1 MRAAGLTGAV
11 IALVAA
17 LLLPWYL
24 TQDGL
29 GLLPELGLGWF
40 TDADYGPALGQ
51 ALSQGRW
58 WLWPAVLAPLAAL
71 AATLAPLSR
80 RARAGWLLLAGGLG
94 LALLVAQGEAIGVR
108 GWRFA
113 GLETLFGVLDDR
125 QFGIGWG
132 GSLTAM
138 GLALVLAAGLAGRG
152 AFRGDAFTAAAAT
165 AVAIGVLL
173 FTFLPILALLTD
185 AFRDAAGAVSL
196 TASVPRLADERLW
209 GLGCLAG
216 APRCGVVW
224 NTILLAVLTG
234 AGTTALGLAFA
245 LLVTRGRLRFARALR
260 WLTVLPIVTPPFI
273 LGLGLILIFGRS
285 GLVSIAA
292 AEWFGLELGRWIYGL
307 PGIFLA
313 QLFAFTPIAFLVLI
327 GVVEGLSP
335 TLEEAAS
342 MLRASPA
349 KIFRTV
355 TLPLLMPGLANAFLL
370 GFIES
375 IADFGNAVVL
385 GGGFNVL
392 ATEIFFAV
400 VGAQADPGRAAT
412 LSLVLLLIAGLVFLA
427 QSRLTGR
434 KSYVSIGGKGDS
446 GLPPPLPPGVRR
458 LCLGVALPW
467 AGLTVALYALA
478 VSGAFVEVWGRDYT
492 PTLRHMVKA
501 FEIEWSGGAPRLT
514 GLAWNSVLT
523 TLELAAIAA
532 PVTALLGI
540 LAAWLFSRAR
550 FAGRGLLE
558 FATLLSF
565 AVPGTVIG
573 VAYLRAFN
581 LPPLE
586 LAGTGAIIVICFIFR
601 NLPVGL
607 RSGMAAMA
615 QIDRSLDEASHT
627 LGGGG
632 LDAFR
637 RVLLPLLR
645 PAIIAGLTYAFVRAM
660 TTISAVIFLVTA
672 ETELATVFIVN
683 RVINGDYGLAIA
695 VAVVLIVL
703 MLAVLGLAQLLVG
716 QRRIGRRAVLPVATA
731 PTATPG
737 AAA

>member
-1 MRAAGLTGAV
+1 MRAAGIAGAAV
-11 IALVAA
+11 ALIAA
-17 LLLPWYL
+17 LFFPWYL
-24 TQDGL
+24 AQDGVL
-29 GLLPELGLGWF
+29 TALREIPGWWRE
-40 TDADYGPALGQ
+40 ADFAPAVLQ
-51 ALSQGRW
+51 ASSQGRW

-71 AATLAPLSR
+71 IAGVAPLPR
-80 RARAGWLLLAGGLG
+80 RARATGFLVAGGAG
-94 LALLVAQGEAIGVR
+94 LALLVVQGLAIGVQ
-108 GWRFA
+108 GWA
-113 GLETLFGVLDDR
+113 WPGLESVFGVLDDR
-125 QFGIGWG
+125 QYGIGWG
-132 GSLTAM
+132 GSLVAM
-138 GLALVLAAGLAGRG
+138 GLALTASAGLAGRG
-152 AFRGDAFTAAAAT
+152 AFRGDAFTAGCAT
-165 AVAIGVLL
+165 AIGIGVLL
-173 FTFLPILALLTD
+173 FTFLPLAALLGD
-185 AFRDAAGAVSL
+185 AFRDAGGALSPLAAV
-196 TASVPRLADERLW
+196 TRLADDRLW

-216 APRCGVVW
+216 GPRCGVVW
-224 NTILLAVLTG
+224 NTLLVATLVG
-234 AGTTALGLAFA
+234 FGTTVLGLAFA
-245 LLVTRGRLRFARALR
+245 LLVTRGRLGVALAKPLR

-285 GLVSIAA
+285 GVVSQLAA
-292 AEWFGLELGRWIYGL
+292 DWFGLELGRWIYGL
-307 PGIFLA
+307 PGILLA

-342 MLRASPA
+342 MLRASPE

-385 GGGFNVL
+385 GGSFNVL

-412 LSLVLLLIAGLVFLA
+412 LSLVLLLIACLVFVI
-427 QSRLTGR
+427 QQRLTGGR
-434 KSYVSIGGKGDS
+434 KSFVSIGGKGDG
-446 GLPPPLPPGVRR
+446 GLPPALPPRLRR
-458 LCLGVALPW
+458 LCLGLALPW
-467 AGLTVALYALA
+467 AGLTIGLYVLA
-478 VSGAFVEVWGRDYT
+478 VSGAFVEIWGRDNT
-492 PTLRHMVKA
+492 PTLRHLAKA
-501 FEIEWSGGAPRLT
+501 FDFEWTQGLQLT

-532 PVTALLGI
+532 PITAGFGI
-540 LAAWLFSRAR
+540 LAAWLFSRAK

-586 LAGTGAIIVICFIFR
+586 LAGTGAIIVVCFIFR

-615 QIDRSLDEASHT
+615 QIDRSLDEASST
-627 LGGGG
+627 LGGNG

-637 RVLLPLLR
+637 RVLMPLLR

-703 MLAVLGLAQLLVG
+703 MLAVLGLAQLAVG
-716 QRRIGRRAVLPVATA
+716 RRRIGRRAAIPLSTE
-731 PTATPG
+731 PG

>member
-1 MRAAGLTGAV
+1 MRAAGLSGAA
-11 IALVAA
+11 ITLLAA

-24 TQDGL
+24 LQDGIL
-29 GLLPELGLGWF
+29 TTPLAGFAWLNDP
-40 TDADYGPALGQ
+40 DYAPALGQ
-51 ALSQGRW
+51 ALRQGRW
-58 WLWPAVLAPLAAL
+58 WLWPAVLAPALAL
-71 AATLAPLSR
+71 AAGLAPLPRAR
-80 RARAGWLLLAGGLG
+80 RADLYLLAGGLG
-94 LALLVAQGEAIGVR
+94 LLLLVAQGEAIGVR
-108 GWRFA
+108 GWNHA
-113 GLETLFGVLDDR
+113 WLEGLLGPMEDR

-132 GSLTAM
+132 GSVVAL
-138 GLALVLAAGLAGRG
+138 GLCQVLAAGLAGRG
-152 AFRGDAFTAAAAT
+152 AFRGDAFTASA
-165 AVAIGVLL
+165 AVAIGIGVLL
-173 FTFLPILALLTD
+173 FTFLPIVALLGD
-185 AFRDAAGAVSL
+185 AFRDPAGAFSPL
-196 TASVPRLADERLW
+196 ASAPRLLDDRLW
-209 GLGCLAG
+209 GLGCLVG

-224 NTILLAVLTG
+224 NTVFLATLVG
-234 AGTTALGLAFA
+234 FGTTALGLAFA
-245 LLVTRGRLRFARALR
+245 LLVTRGRLRYAAPLR

-285 GLVSIAA
+285 GLVSLAA
-292 AEWFGLELGRWIYGL
+292 THWFGIELGRWIYGL
-307 PGIFLA
+307 PGLLLA

-342 MLRASPA
+342 MLRASPE
-349 KIFRTV
+349 KTFRTV

-385 GGGFNVL
+385 GGSFNVL

-400 VGAQADPGRAAT
+400 VGAQADPGRAAA
-412 LSLVLLLIAGLVFLA
+412 LSLVLLALACLIFIA
-427 QSRLTGR
+427 QQRLTGGR
-434 KSYVSIGGKGDS
+434 KSFVSIGGKGDS
-446 GLPPPLPPGVRR
+446 GLPPALPPRIRR
-458 LCLGVALPW
+458 LCLSLALPW
-467 AGLTVALYALA
+467 AGLTIALYVLA
-478 VSGAFVEVWGRDYT
+478 ISGAFVEIWGRDYT

-501 FEIEWSGGAPRLT
+501 FDLEWADGLQLT
-514 GLAWNSVLT
+514 GMAWNSVLT
-523 TLELAAIAA
+523 TLELSAIAA
-532 PVTALLGI
+532 PITAMLGI
-540 LAAWLFSRAR
+540 LAAWLFSRTR
-550 FAGRGLLE
+550 FAGRGFLE

-586 LAGTGAIIVICFIFR
+586 LAGTGAIIVLCFIFR

-632 LDAFR
+632 MDAFR
-637 RVLLPLLR
+637 RVLMPLLR
-645 PAIIAGLTYAFVRAM
+645 PALIAGLTYAFVRAM

-695 VAVVLIVL
+695 VAVALIVL
-703 MLAVLGLAQLLVG
+703 MLAVLGLAQLAVG
-716 QRRIGRRAVLPVATA
+716 RRRIGRRAATPVAGTA
-731 PTATPG
+731 A
-737 AAA
+737 